1 MAKNNTN
8 INETDTVKECPMTDE
23 DALMRYLELQ
33 EMISALQEESDLIKA
48 QLKEATA
55 KEADRKLTLNGHKL
69 TIRTQTKTTISYPE
83 VLKLHPRL
91 AKKFGHTTTYDVFTI
106 R

>member
-8 INETDTVKECPMTDE
+8 ITENANSTEGQLTESE
-23 DALMRYLELQ
+23 ALDRYLELQ
-33 EMISALQEESDLIKA
+33 AMISELQEESDALKE
-48 QLKEATA
+48 QLKKATA
-55 KEADRKLTLNGHKL
+55 KEADRKLSLNGHKL

>member
-1 MAKNNTN
+1 MAENNIKNTEKDD
-8 INETDTVKECPMTDE
+8 IIECPMTDE
-23 DALMRYLELQ
+23 DALTRYLELQ
-33 EMISALQEESDLIKA
+33 EAISALQEESDIVKA

-55 KEADRKLTLNGHKL
+55 KAADRKLTLNGHKL
-69 TIRTQTKTTISYPE
+69 AIRTQTKTTISYPE

-91 AKKFGHTTTYDVFTI
+91 AKKFGRTTSYDVFTI